1 MNFAIMVEK
10 NGEFLVA
17 ETQISDLEIAYKFY
31 RHADKSFPSHESAI
45 AAVTST
51 YENLFLSVSSELCVM
66 EKSVSQQPLSIIVNR
81 YDCSVVRA
89 EGSEDWIFY
98 H

>member
-1 MNFAIMVEK
+1 MNFAIIVEI

-17 ETQISDLEIAYKFY
+17 ETQISDLDIAYEFY
-31 RHADKSFPSHESAI
+31 RYAEKVFSSYASAI

-51 YENLFLSVSSELCVM
+51 YENLFSPVSPELCIM
-66 EKSVSQQPLSIIVNR
+66 EKSISQQPLRIILNR
-81 YDCSVVRA
+81 YDCAVVRRLG
-89 EGSEDWIFY
+89 EEWVFY